1 MSETRISMRL
11 IGDSRAYQ
19 PAETLAGEFFVD
31 IDEPHD
37 IRAVEVSVLWFTEG
51 KGDEDM
57 AVHFF
62 DRISNDNGHFVDMR
76 QSQKFETT
84 LPHSPLS
91 YDGVIVKIRWC
102 VRIRVFL
109 SRGRDIASEQS
120 FRLGTVPRG
129 LPAEEIQEQLEED
142 KVSDNKVDAEKVD
155 TVKATE
161 LQKAGDESAGHR
173 TDSDKTDSDSV
184 DGNRV
189 PGDKLPEGQAA
200 NSRITEDKA
209 VKDKAAADKI
219 ADDKHAESPLTENK
233 DANTSLAGQEQDPAT
248 PEDSSRSST
257 ESGDEHFA

>member
-1 MSETRISMRL
+1 MSESRISMRL

-19 PAETLAGEFFVD
+19 PAEQLAGEFFVD

-62 DRISNDNGHFVDMR
+62 DRISNDNGQFVDMR
-76 QSQKFETT
+76 QSQQFETT

-129 LPAEEIQEQLEED
+129 LP
-142 KVSDNKVDAEKVD
+142 VVD
-155 TVKATE
+155 TPVETDDADDLASHKGEGTPSAVATE
-161 LQKAGDESAGHR
+161 V
-173 TDSDKTDSDSV
+173 TD
-184 DGNRV
+184 
-189 PGDKLPEGQAA
+189 
-200 NSRITEDKA
+200 
-209 VKDKAAADKI
+209 
-219 ADDKHAESPLTENK
+219 
-233 DANTSLAGQEQDPAT
+233 DPAVDKPT
-248 PEDSSRSST
+248 SST
-257 ESGDEHFA
+257 VVEDTVIEESGDENPT